1 MARGKYERVA
11 KHRHR
16 KKKTFSLFLSIVLLL
31 TLATG
36 GTLAYIVTKSAMAQN
51 QFVAGYVTSSVNE
64 NGTVTN
70 TGNVDAYIR
79 AAVVVNWMDTDG
91 NVYGIKP
98 NCTVTV
104 NTGWQLNPVDGFY
117 YYTAR
122 VPANTATNTA
132 PATVGDPGAAPSSD
146 YSLSIEIVAEAI
158 QAEGTLDSND
168 SVTAVL
174 GAWGLTPGGN

>member
-36 GTLAYIVTKSAMAQN
+36 GTLAYIITKSAMVQN
-51 QFVAGYVTSSVNE
+51 QFVKGSVTSSVNE

-70 TGNVDAYIR
+70 NGNVDAYIR
-79 AAVVVNWMDTDG
+79 AAVVVNWMDDDG
-91 NVYGIKP
+91 NVYAIKP
-98 NCTVTV
+98 NCTVTP
-104 NTGWQLNPVDGFY
+104 NAGWTEIGGFY
-117 YYTAR
+117 YYTSPVVAGG
-122 VPANTATNTA
+122 TTTTA
-132 PATVGDPGAAPSSD
+132 PATVNCSDAAPSSV
-146 YSLSIEIVAEAI
+146 YSLSIETVAEAI

-168 SVTAVL
+168 SITAVFD
-174 GAWGLTPGGN
+174 AWGVTPGSD

>member
-1 MARGKYERVA
+1 MTRGKYERVV
-11 KHRHR
+11 KHR
-16 KKKTFSLFLSIVLLL
+16 KKRKKVVSLLLSIALLL

-51 QFVAGYVTSSVNE
+51 QFVAGYVTSSVNN

-70 TGNVDAYIR
+70 SGNVDSYIR
-79 AAVVVNWMDTDG
+79 AAVVVNWMDGDG

-104 NTGWQLNPVDGFY
+104 NTGWTEVDGFY
-117 YYTAR
+117 YYTSPVVAGG
-122 VPANTATNTA
+122 TTTTA
-132 PATVGDPGAAPSSD
+132 PATVGDPGDAPSSA

-168 SVTAVL
+168 SITAVL
-174 GAWGLTPGGN
+174 DAWGLTPGGN

>member
-1 MARGKYERVA
+1 MARGKYERVD
-11 KHRHR
+11 KHR
-16 KKKTFSLFLSIVLLL
+16 KKQKKVISLLLSIALLL

-51 QFVAGYVTSSVNE
+51 QFVAGYVTSSVNN

-70 TGNVDAYIR
+70 TSNVDAYIR
-79 AAVVVNWMDTDG
+79 AAVVVNWMDNDG

-98 NCTVTV
+98 SYTVAI
-104 NTGWQLNPVDGFY
+104 NSGWSQIGDFY
-117 YYTAR
+117 YYTSAVSSGR
-122 VPANTATNTA
+122 TTTTA
-132 PATVGDPGAAPSSD
+132 PVTVAVSDDAPSGA
-146 YSLSIEIVAEAI
+146 YSLSVEIVAEAI